1 MRGGGERGAENFL
14 PSASGCT
21 SGVSWPSCAQRGGG
35 DGAAQR
41 LLLLPLPCQARLSRP
56 PGASPASPQSPP
68 RLSGR
73 ASAPFSLSC
82 LVLFLSSP
90 PSGICFS
97 TGTQGCTTSSLP
109 LVPLCFA
116 LLPWGARQ
124 LPFLQPLW
132 LPRARPLSPALS
144 RTLSASISL
153 PAGSEGLPQS
163 GGLSWRDGKAGAG
176 GLRGEA
182 LAASECLRVPMGTD
196 APLSFQISWARR
208 SVGTPLLTGDQGEP
222 PTPPILCEGLSR
234 FPQGVDPLNA
244 FPGRLRVADGN
255 FPRGRKRGKP
265 DWSIS
270 RWPVDYFFFPPS
282 QVEQCKR
289 G

>member
-1 MRGGGERGAENFL
+1 MPGPALSAPRGQSSFSTESSAPLWPGLSSLLSLL
-14 PSASGCT
+14 PRPLPLLSSLGN
-21 SGVSWPSCAQRGGG
+21 
-35 DGAAQR
+35 
-41 LLLLPLPCQARLSRP
+41 LLLDGDPRLHHLFSSSRP
-56 PGASPASPQSPP
+56 PLLRPAPLGGPSAPFPPASVAPMSPSTLARPVPDSLGIHLPPCRLRGASPK
-68 RLSGR
+68 R
-73 ASAPFSLSC
+73 
-82 LVLFLSSP
+82 
-90 PSGICFS
+90 
-97 TGTQGCTTSSLP
+97 
-109 LVPLCFA
+109 
-116 LLPWGARQ
+116 
-124 LPFLQPLW
+124 
-132 LPRARPLSPALS
+132 
-144 RTLSASISL
+144 
-153 PAGSEGLPQS
+153 
-163 GGLSWRDGKAGAG
+163 GLSWKDGKAGAG

-222 PTPPILCEGLSR
+222 PTPPILYEGISR

-289 G
+289 EAESKGTSFRLAWKNESPHELPGQEQTRANLHVPILPLSA